1 MAQSYDVIVIGLGGL
16 DSAACYHLAKRG
28 LRVVGLEQF
37 EAVHARGASHGE
49 SRAVWQAY
57 FMGPAYVPLLQ
68 RAYALWDELGAMC
81 GEQLLTR
88 TGGLCLGSADRPL
101 VSNARASARDCGLT
115 HEYLDADEIH
125 ARYPAFAPGEGIGG
139 VYDPGCGY
147 VRPEHVVRTHLR
159 LAKQAGAVLNFGE
172 AVLECT
178 SSSRGTGVRTSKQ
191 TYKADQLVV
200 CAGAWAP
207 RLLPE
212 LAMQIQVLRKV
223 MVWFDPIADAEDF
236 LPGRYP
242 YWIWEE
248 DGTIGY
254 GHPAVDGVY
263 GGVKVGIHSGG
274 ILTDPD
280 RVDRFVRAEDV
291 DEIRNFIT
299 GRIPN
304 LNGQYVR
311 SAVCH
316 YDNTPDRNFII
327 GPVPGDEKVIV
338 AAGTSGHA
346 FKFVPAIAE
355 VISDLVTTGN
365 SREDIALFESGRF
378 SNTGRR
384 T

>member
-1 MAQSYDVIVIGLGGL
+1 MTLARTTSAYGAVRSRAMCLSSAYPFAVSVILCVGLGPRDIDSPFPLCALDPMYQTGL
-16 DSAACYHLAKRG
+16 HDPKK
-28 LRVVGLEQF
+28 
-37 EAVHARGASHGE
+37 
-49 SRAVWQAY
+49 
-57 FMGPAYVPLLQ
+57 
-68 RAYALWDELGAMC
+68 
-81 GEQLLTR
+81 TR
-88 TGGLCLGSADRPL
+88 NEFP
-101 VSNARASARDCGLT
+101 
-115 HEYLDADEIH
+115 
-125 ARYPAFAPGEGIGG
+125 
-139 VYDPGCGY
+139 
-147 VRPEHVVRTHLR
+147 VRCT
-159 LAKQAGAVLNFGE
+159 KQAGAVLNFGE